1 MSTPA
6 NAVDVGYIATLARL
20 ALSEAEQARLQQN
33 IEEVLGYVALLRDV
47 DVTGV
52 EPTAH
57 AAPIFDV
64 CRPDEVGATLPPEA
78 VLANAPAL
86 IDESLIKVPAVL
98 GDQAES
104 A

>member
-1 MSTPA
+1 MSSPA
-6 NAVDVGYIATLARL
+6 HSVDVAYIATLARL
-20 ALSEAEQARLQQN
+20 ALSEAEQARLQAS
-33 IEEVLGYVALLRDV
+33 IAEVLGYVDQLRDV

-57 AAPIFDV
+57 AAPIYNVWRADA
-64 CRPDEVGATLPPEA
+64 PGATLPQEA

-86 IDESLIKVPAVL
+86 IDEALIKVPAVL